1 MKAVLVLFSVW
12 TLAGCA
18 PPGSHYDGFTL
29 RTDAQQLAYDQARQA
44 RAQAKM
50 DARWDAYERTIPPQ
64 PRTQP
69 GTLTEDQYWETQNR
83 IYNDQVYWAAT
94 TPPPP
99 YSPSV
104 PPEYFA
110 QP

>member
-44 RAQAKM
+44 RAETAM
-50 DARWDAYERTIPPQ
+50 NARWDAFAKHIRPVAA
-64 PRTQP
+64 QP
-69 GTLTEDQYWETQNR
+69 GTLTEDQYWDVQDR
-83 IYNDQVYWAAT
+83 AYGDQVYWWSSNGGVGA
-94 TPPPP
+94 PP
-99 YSPSV
+99 V
-104 PPEYFA
+104 PPLR
-110 QP
+110 P